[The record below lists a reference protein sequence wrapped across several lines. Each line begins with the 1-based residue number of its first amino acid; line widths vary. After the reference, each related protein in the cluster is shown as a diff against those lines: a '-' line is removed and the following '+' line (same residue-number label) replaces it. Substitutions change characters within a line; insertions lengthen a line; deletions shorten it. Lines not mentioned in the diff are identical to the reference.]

1 MEMMMML
8 MIMIMVRMIMIKKIR
23 MLAIIK
29 SSIHF
34 PYHKI
39 NKYLWLRKMNYFL
52 NSGMRKFFCVLFR
65 NDIVMIIIVKN

>member
-39 NKYLWLRKMNYFL
+39 KNICGY
-52 NSGMRKFFCVLFR
+52 
-65 NDIVMIIIVKN
+65 VK